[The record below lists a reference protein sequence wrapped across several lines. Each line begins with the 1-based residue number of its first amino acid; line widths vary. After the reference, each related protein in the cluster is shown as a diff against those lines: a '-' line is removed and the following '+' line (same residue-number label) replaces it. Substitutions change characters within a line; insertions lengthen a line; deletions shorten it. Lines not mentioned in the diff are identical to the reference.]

1 MSERLQ
7 ENSFRQQPQVF
18 PAGIGPTAA
27 RSQTRAYRP
36 GSAWVIQAGRQQH
49 LGGGQTRRDDSRSA
63 NPSDYLAQQDLS
75 ESADLSPRDS
85 GEAIVDL
92 SDQLSR
98 RRGSDRS
105 LRQH

>member
-7 ENSFRQQPQVF
+7 ENSFCQQPQVF
-18 PAGIGPTAA
+18 PAGIAPTAA
-27 RSQTRAYRP
+27 RSLRRAPTVP
-36 GSAWVIQAGRQQH
+36 GALGLSKQAQH

-75 ESADLSPRDS
+75 ESAALSPRDS

>member
-7 ENSFRQQPQVF
+7 ENSFCRQPQVF
-18 PAGIGPTAA
+18 PAGIAPAAA
-27 RSQTRAYRP
+27 RSQTPAYRP
-36 GSAWVIQAGRQQH
+36 ALGLSKQAQH

-75 ESADLSPRDS
+75 ESAALSPRAS